1 MNSTNAIIG
10 KNLVLIALV
19 VITVMSIFRVI
30 VSDSD
35 LLIIQVVMGLVY
47 TLLSYFEYNN
57 AAYKASLPVERYAYY
72 PGSFYTLRAIK
83 IGIYLTFALL
93 LALSPSS
100 VKILYPV
107 CLTMALTEIV
117 ISLLKYYKKL
127 CFVNIYANYILIAL
141 EGIEKI
147 FAAEVDHVEF
157 RHEIFYFVKRNG
169 KATSIKTFSMQDKD
183 IFINKMK
190 DWIVNN
196 DVKISEE
203 SAARLKAI
211 N

>member
-19 VITVMSIFRVI
+19 VITVMSIFRYVF
-30 VSDSD
+30 DSHT
-35 LLIIQVVMGLVY
+35 LLVIQVVMGIIYALF
-47 TLLSYFEYNN
+47 SYFEYNN
-57 AAYKASLPVERYAYY
+57 TSYKAMLPVERYSYF
-72 PGSFYTLRAIK
+72 PGSFFTLRFLK
-83 IGIYLTFALL
+83 IGIYLTFGLL
-93 LALSPSS
+93 LAFSPSG

-107 CLTMALTEIV
+107 CLALALTEII

-127 CFVNIYANYILIAL
+127 CFVNVYANYILIAL
-141 EGIEKI
+141 EEMEKI
-147 FAAEVDHVEF
+147 FASEVEKVEF
-157 RHEIFYFVKRNG
+157 RHEIFYLVKKNG
-169 KATSIKTFSMQDKD
+169 KTTTIKTFSIQDKD

-203 SAARLKAI
+203 SASRLKAI

>member
-10 KNLVLIALV
+10 KNLVLITLV
-19 VITVMSIFRVI
+19 VLTVMSIFRYV
-30 VSDSD
+30 VDNST
-35 LLIIQVVMGLVY
+35 LLILQVVMGLVY

-57 AAYKASLPVERYAYY
+57 TAYKAMLPVERFSYY
-72 PGSFYTLRAIK
+72 PGSFYALRAIK

-93 LALSPSS
+93 LAFSPSG

-107 CLTMALTEIV
+107 CLAMALTEIV

-127 CFVNIYANYILIAL
+127 CFVNVYANYILIAL
-141 EGIEKI
+141 EEMEKV
-147 FAAEVDHVEF
+147 FATEVENVEF
-157 RHEIFYFVKRNG
+157 RHEIFYLIKKNG
-169 KATSIKTFSMQDKD
+169 KSVNIKTFSIQDKD

-203 SAARLKAI
+203 SAQRLKGI
-211 N
+211 Q

>member
-19 VITVMSIFRVI
+19 VITVMSIFRYVFNDHTLFL
-30 VSDSD
+30 V
-35 LLIIQVVMGLVY
+35 QVVMGLVY
-47 TLLSYFEYNN
+47 ALFSYFEYNN
-57 AAYKASLPVERYAYY
+57 TAYKAMLPIERYAYF
-72 PGSFYTLRAIK
+72 PGSFYTLRLIK
-83 IGIYLTFALL
+83 IGIYLTFALV
-93 LALSPSS
+93 LAFSPSG

-107 CLTMALTEIV
+107 CLALALTEII

-127 CFVNIYANYILIAL
+127 CFVNVYANYLLIAL
-141 EGIEKI
+141 EEMEKI
-147 FAAEVDHVEF
+147 FASEVESVEY
-157 RHEIFYFVKRNG
+157 RHEIFYIIKKTG
-169 KATSIKTFSMQDKD
+169 KSTMIKTYSIQDKD

>member
-19 VITVMSIFRVI
+19 VLTGLSVFRVI
-30 VSDSD
+30 FSDSD
-35 LLIIQVVMGLVY
+35 LLIIQIVMGLVY
-47 TLLSYFEYNN
+47 VLFSYFEYNN
-57 AAYKASLPVERYAYY
+57 TSYKAQLPVERYSYF
-72 PGSFYTLRAIK
+72 PGSFYTLRLLK
-83 IGIYLTFALL
+83 IGIYLTFAGV
-93 LALSPSS
+93 LAFSPSG

-107 CLTMALTEIV
+107 CLALATTEII

-127 CFVNIYANYILIAL
+127 CFVNIYANYILITL
-141 EGIEKI
+141 EKMEKI
-147 FAAEVDHVEF
+147 FASEVDHVEF
-157 RHEIFYFVKRNG
+157 RHDIFYLIKKTG
-169 KATSIKTFSMQDKD
+169 KTSTIKTFIIQDKD

-211 N
+211 G

>member
-10 KNLVLIALV
+10 KNLVLITLV
-19 VITVMSIFRVI
+19 TITVLSIFNVI
-30 VSDSD
+30 MTDTD
-35 LLIIQVVMGLVY
+35 LLIAQVVMGLVY
-47 TLLSYFEYNN
+47 ALLSYFEYNN
-57 AAYKASLPVERYAYY
+57 TAYKATLPVERYSYY
-72 PGSFYTLRAIK
+72 PGSFYMLRAIK

-93 LALSPSS
+93 LAFSPSG

-107 CLTMALTEIV
+107 CLALALTEII

-127 CFVNIYANYILIAL
+127 CFVNVYANYILIAL
-141 EGIEKI
+141 EEMEKI
-147 FAAEVDHVEF
+147 FATEVENVEY
-157 RHEIFYFVKRNG
+157 RHDIFYLIKKNG
-169 KATSIKTFSMQDKD
+169 KSTMIKTYSIQDKD

-203 SAARLKAI
+203 SAQRLKGI

>member
-10 KNLVLIALV
+10 KNLVLITLVAL
-19 VITVMSIFRVI
+19 TVMSIFNVI
-30 VSDSD
+30 MSDAD
-35 LLIIQVVMGLVY
+35 LLILQVVMGLVY
-47 TLLSYFEYNN
+47 ALLSYFEYNN
-57 AAYKASLPVERYAYY
+57 TAYKAMLPVERFSYY
-72 PGSFYTLRAIK
+72 PGSFYTLRFLK

-93 LALSPSS
+93 LAFSPSG

-107 CLTMALTEIV
+107 CLALALTEIIV
-117 ISLLKYYKKL
+117 SLLKYYKKL

-141 EGIEKI
+141 EEMEKI
-147 FAAEVDHVEF
+147 FAAEVENVEY
-157 RHEIFYFVKRNG
+157 RHDIFYLVKKNG
-169 KATSIKTFSMQDKD
+169 KTTSIKTFSIQDKD

-196 DVKISEE
+196 DIKISDE

>member
-10 KNLVLIALV
+10 KNLVLITLV
-19 VITVMSIFRVI
+19 VITVMSIFRYVFSDQTLFI
-30 VSDSD
+30 V
-35 LLIIQVVMGLVY
+35 QVVMGLVY
-47 TLLSYFEYNN
+47 ALFSYFEYNN
-57 AAYKASLPVERYAYY
+57 TAYKAMLPVERYAYY
-72 PGSFYTLRAIK
+72 PGSFYTLRFLK
-83 IGIYLTFALL
+83 IGIYLTFAGV
-93 LALSPSS
+93 LAFSPSG

-107 CLTMALTEIV
+107 CLAMAITEII

-127 CFVNIYANYILIAL
+127 CFVNVYANYILIAL
-141 EGIEKI
+141 EEMEKI
-147 FAAEVDHVEF
+147 FATEVENVEY
-157 RHEIFYFVKRNG
+157 RHEIFYLIKKNG
-169 KATSIKTFSMQDKD
+169 KSVNIKTFSIQDKD

>member
-10 KNLVLIALV
+10 KNLVLITLV
-19 VITVMSIFRVI
+19 VITVMSIFQYVF
-30 VSDSD
+30 DD
-35 LLIIQVVMGLVY
+35 QTLLLVQVVMGLVY
-47 TLLSYFEYNN
+47 ALLSYFEYNN
-57 AAYKASLPVERYAYY
+57 TAYKAMLPVERYSYY
-72 PGSFYTLRAIK
+72 PGSFYALRAIK

-93 LALSPSS
+93 LAFSPSG

-107 CLTMALTEIV
+107 CLAMALTEII

-127 CFVNIYANYILIAL
+127 CFVNVYANYILIAL
-141 EGIEKI
+141 EEMEKV
-147 FAAEVDHVEF
+147 FATELESVEY
-157 RHEIFYFVKRNG
+157 RHEIFYLIKKNG
-169 KATSIKTFSMQDKD
+169 KSVNIKTFSIQDKD

-196 DVKISEE
+196 DVKISDE
-203 SAARLKAI
+203 SAQRLKGI

>member
-35 LLIIQVVMGLVY
+35 LLIMQVVMGLVY

-57 AAYKASLPVERYAYY
+57 TAYKATLPVERYPYY
-72 PGSFYTLRAIK
+72 PGSFYTLRLLK
-83 IGIYLTFALL
+83 VGIYLTFALL
-93 LALSPSS
+93 LAFSPSG
-100 VKILYPV
+100 VKILYPI
-107 CLTMALTEIV
+107 CLAMALTEII

-127 CFVNIYANYILIAL
+127 CFVNVYANYILIAL
-141 EGIEKI
+141 EGLEKI
-147 FAAEVDHVEF
+147 FASEVDHVEF
-157 RHEIFYFVKRNG
+157 RHEIFYFVKKNG
-169 KATSIKTFSMQDKD
+169 KSANIKTFAIHDKD

-203 SAARLKAI
+203 SAQRLKAI

>member
-10 KNLVLIALV
+10 KNLVLITLV
-19 VITVMSIFRVI
+19 VLTVMSIFRYV
-30 VSDSD
+30 VDNST
-35 LLIIQVVMGLVY
+35 LLILQVVMGLVY
-47 TLLSYFEYNN
+47 TLFSYFEYNN
-57 AAYKASLPVERYAYY
+57 TAYKAMLPVDRFSYY
-72 PGSFYTLRAIK
+72 PGSFYALRAIK

-93 LALSPSS
+93 LAASPSG

-107 CLTMALTEIV
+107 CLAMALTEII

-127 CFVNIYANYILIAL
+127 CFVNVYANYILIAL
-141 EGIEKI
+141 EEMEKI
-147 FAAEVDHVEF
+147 FVTDLENVEY
-157 RHEIFYFVKRNG
+157 RHDIFYLVKKNG
-169 KATSIKTFSMQDKD
+169 KTTSIKTFSIQDKD